1 VVVDV
6 LLVVLTTAV
15 LFDTTVVLTAV
26 ELFVALA
33 AYRSLDEDVLL
44 TGALVELDGACSSSL

>member
-1 VVVDV
+1 VLVDV
-6 LLVVLTTAV
+6 LLVILT
-15 LFDTTVVLTAV
+15 TAV

-44 TGALVELDGACSSSL
+44 TGALVELDGACDCSSSL